1 MKSCKV
7 RFCVFLLLLVTEQ
20 ELHGY
25 GYRYDKGKPGDEAL
39 GRAVHE
45 LGVHWEMF
53 YCSFLGKFKWCLD
66 QLPLL
71 RPTTLI
77 I

>member
-1 MKSCKV
+1 MKSCKD
-7 RFCVFLLLLVTEQ
+7 RFCVFLLLHVIEQ
-20 ELHGY
+20 ELLGCGY
-25 GYRYDKGKPGDEAL
+25 GYDKGKPGDEAL

-66 QLPLL
+66 QLPPLW
-71 RPTTLI
+71 PTTLI